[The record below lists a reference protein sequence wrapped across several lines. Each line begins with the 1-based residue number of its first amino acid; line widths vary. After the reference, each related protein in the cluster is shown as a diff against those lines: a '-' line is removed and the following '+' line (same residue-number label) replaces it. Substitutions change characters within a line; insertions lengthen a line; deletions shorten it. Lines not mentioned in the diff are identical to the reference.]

1 MNIRIAEVADI
12 HEMFS
17 VRMSVKENVLNNT
30 ALVTDKIC
38 EDYITRR
45 GRGWVC
51 EADGKIVA
59 FAIADLRGNS
69 IWALFVRPEYEGKG
83 IGRRLHDTMLSWY
96 FAQTNVPLWL
106 TTAPSTRAENF
117 YAKAGWKNAGLE
129 NGEVRFELSK
139 DGWTSSI
146 I

>member
-1 MNIRIAEVADI
+1 MNIRIAELADI
-12 HEMFS
+12 REMFS

-30 ALVTDKIC
+30 ALVTDEIC

-51 EADGKIVA
+51 EVDGKIVA

-83 IGRRLHDTMLSWY
+83 IGRRLHDTMLNWY
-96 FAQTNVPLWL
+96 FGQTNVPLWL
-106 TTAPSTRAENF
+106 TTAPGTRAENF
-117 YAKAGWKNAGLE
+117 YTKAGWNNAGLE
-129 NGEVRFELSK
+129 NGEVKFELSK